1 MKCKS
6 CGSELIAGTKKCPY
20 CGAVINIVRK
30 RAEEVFDWS
39 TVSPQSKK
47 KKDVSIDWNT
57 GKIFDKS
64 SGQVYNQNN
73 HRWSEPE
80 DVKDLFKFDRKNEEY
95 LCRRKYRRNELLGT
109 NRCRLES

>member
-80 DVKDLFKFDRKNEEY
+80 DV
-95 LCRRKYRRNELLGT
+95 
-109 NRCRLES
+109 

>member
-39 TVSPQSKK
+39 TVSPQSKRK
-47 KKDVSIDWNT
+47 RMFQSTGTQERSLTSHPVRSTTRTTTGGQSLKMLRIFLNLTAKMKNISRFLIVRSI
-57 GKIFDKS
+57 
-64 SGQVYNQNN
+64 
-73 HRWSEPE
+73 R
-80 DVKDLFKFDRKNEEY
+80 
-95 LCRRKYRRNELLGT
+95 
-109 NRCRLES
+109 